1 MATRWRVH
9 PGGFHRLKS
18 LLRVGCWNV
27 RSLVEA
33 DGGVKTATV
42 RTGPSSVAV
51 DKKIHFL
58 VRELM
63 RFRMG
68 ITCVSETKWF
78 GKDVYEIDGYTVL
91 HSGRDLP
98 ASGDVLQR
106 GEGVAIVLDPLMS
119 VAW

>member
-1 MATRWRVH
+1 M
-9 PGGFHRLKS
+9 
-18 LLRVGCWNV
+18 
-27 RSLVEA
+27 EA

-42 RTGPSSVAV
+42 RAGPSSVAV

-68 ITCVSETKWF
+68 ITCINKMKWF
-78 GKDVYEIDGYTVL
+78 GKDVYEINGYTVL

-98 ASGDVLQR
+98 GSGNALQR
-106 GEGVAIVLDPLMS
+106 GEGVAIVLDPVLS
-119 VAW
+119 VAC